1 MWAYY
6 GNLESKN
13 EWNKKIEVTPIY
25 MRDIL
30 SKQRVIK
37 YSSATSLLMTVE
49 YYVTQIGQYLLIE
62 ALYVSTINKM
72 EPLARMW
79 VIKAVNMVVW
89 GFHWSIHVTNILQV
103 LSQC

>member
-6 GNLESKN
+6 RNLESKN

>member
-1 MWAYY
+1 
-6 GNLESKN
+6 
-13 EWNKKIEVTPIY
+13 

-72 EPLARMW
+72 EPLARM
-79 VIKAVNMVVW
+79 
-89 GFHWSIHVTNILQV
+89 
-103 LSQC
+103 

>member
-6 GNLESKN
+6 RNLESKN
-13 EWNKKIEVTPIY
+13 EWKKKIEVTPIY